1 MTAAA
6 RAEGGGAPL
15 PIESLLDKSKLT
27 ARGQSYEATVPDTVD
42 LADRARLSL
51 NNLTHNVDPNDWYYV
66 YQVINFG
73 SKSAGPDPRSRTFDL
88 TGKNLR
94 ALPWMRTMC
103 GSDAF
108 VDEEYGMLKAMMSNV
123 GEDGLLYYP
132 VEGYRVKNTS
142 YPAVNA
148 LLALACENH
157 YVLDD
162 NPQWLDWIQLLA
174 NGLKKLAIHVEDRAY
189 YPPECTVTPEGKW
202 VWNTR
207 GKAILP
213 YDPPQ
218 EPYLDQQGLEG
229 TVKWEQ
235 AYPMRALVRAY
246 KYKCDREALDLLH
259 SLIRF
264 DLKPGMW
271 ENTTLDGYKGNQH
284 GVFAGHF
291 HGNTA
296 ALLSLFDVAQA
307 TRDPW
312 LKQFVREAYDNA
324 IRNGAARMGWYP
336 GWIMPAK
343 YERDPS
349 LSGVTEGDGLGEM
362 IELGVRLTDAGLGD
376 YWDDV
381 DAIARNQLAEQQFCN
396 LDVMRQMAQ
405 GAPIEKRLTEFVG
418 GFGMGSPTAIKPE
431 MYGCCS
437 VNGSMG
443 LYYAWEGITR
453 FSDGL
458 TTVNLFLNRASA
470 WMDVDSYL
478 PYEGKVELHNKQ
490 ARTALVRIPTWVD
503 IDSTRSYVDG
513 VPVRRP
519 RSGRYLVF
527 DGLRKG
533 SVVRLEFP
541 NPEITEDHTI
551 NGHLYHITFRGST
564 VLDLQPR
571 PDPQLVTWFRGS
583 KTIPLYQRAQY
594 RSDKAPMRRVQRFAT
609 ERVLPLQ

>member
-1 MTAAA
+1 M
-6 RAEGGGAPL
+6 
-15 PIESLLDKSKLT
+15 
-27 ARGQSYEATVPDTVD
+27 
-42 LADRARLSL
+42 
-51 NNLTHNVDPNDWYYV
+51 
-66 YQVINFG
+66 
-73 SKSAGPDPRSRTFDL
+73 
-88 TGKNLR
+88 
-94 ALPWMRTMC
+94 
-103 GSDAF
+103 
-108 VDEEYGMLKAMMSNV
+108 
-123 GEDGLLYYP
+123 
-132 VEGYRVKNTS
+132 
-142 YPAVNA
+142 NA

-157 YVLDD
+157 YVLDK
-162 NPQWLDWIQLLA
+162 NSQWLDWIQLLA
-174 NGLKKLAIHVEDRAY
+174 NGLKKVAIRVEDRAY

-213 YDPPQ
+213 YDPPE

-235 AYPMRALVRAY
+235 GYPLRALVRAY
-246 KYKCDREALDLLH
+246 KYKGDREALDLLH
-259 SLIRF
+259 GLMRF

-271 ENTTLDGYKGNQH
+271 ENTTLEGYEGNEH

-291 HGNTA
+291 HGNTS
-296 ALLSLFDVAQA
+296 ALLSILDVAEA
-307 TRDPW
+307 TKDAW

-324 IRNGAARMGWYP
+324 VRNGTARTGWYP
-336 GWIMPAK
+336 GWVMPRK

-362 IELGVRLTDAGLGD
+362 IELGVRLSDAGLGD

-381 DAIARNQLAEQQFCN
+381 DAIARNQLAEQQFCS

-405 GAPIEKRLTEFVG
+405 GAPIEKRLAEFVG

-453 FSDGL
+453 FNDGVA
-458 TTVNLFLNRASA
+458 TVNLFLNRASA

-490 ARTALVRIPTWVD
+490 APVALVRIPNWVD
-503 IDSTRSYVDG
+503 MDATKSYVNG
-513 VPVRRP
+513 ASVRAP

-527 DGLRKG
+527 DGLQKG
-533 SVVRLEFP
+533 SVIRLEFP
-541 NPEITEDHTI
+541 NPEITDDYTI
-551 NGHLYHITFRGST
+551 DGHRYHITFRGST
-564 VLDLQPR
+564 VLELQPR
-571 PDPQLVTWFRGS
+571 PDPQLVNWFRGS
-583 KTIPLYQRAQY
+583 NTIALYQRARY
-594 RSDKAPMRRVQRFAT
+594 RSEKTPMRRAQRFAA
-609 ERVLPLQ
+609 ELVLPLQ